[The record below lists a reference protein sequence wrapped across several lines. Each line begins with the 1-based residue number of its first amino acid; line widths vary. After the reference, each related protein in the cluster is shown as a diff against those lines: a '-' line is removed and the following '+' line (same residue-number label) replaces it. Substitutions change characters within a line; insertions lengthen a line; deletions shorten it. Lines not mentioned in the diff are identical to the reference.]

1 MRSGGK
7 VYKYDFLLGMWEER
21 SSDYFNDVGKM
32 IVLSGEMYTVTNSGE
47 LVKLEGTGYGAW
59 SFATDA
65 MTESTLS
72 LKRLQKVRLTYELGA
87 ESEFSMLVVKSDGNE
102 LETVTRQ
109 NKEEKTVL
117 QRCEFSLTNAVDWFL
132 KLRFTGSGYFKLISL
147 DVEIKNG
154 STTMYE

>member
-1 MRSGGK
+1 M
-7 VYKYDFLLGMWEER
+7 
-21 SSDYFNDVGKM
+21 
-32 IVLSGEMYTVTNSGE
+32 
-47 LVKLEGTGYGAW
+47 
-59 SFATDA
+59 
-65 MTESTLS
+65 ESTLS